1 MQFARELAAPATTV
15 DAVSALLAACDQPFE
30 RSQLYSTVTESKF
43 VDESLRRSEFR
54 AIRQAA
60 LFDACETL
68 LAQVTSGDPLNDFY
82 LLRSDVTHIVY
93 KVRAGSCEGGGGA
106 RGLPPAGLSTQLQNP
121 RYPSCWCASKRI
133 SLLRLSDR
141 WVQAAGALV

>member
-1 MQFARELAAPATTV
+1 MQFARELSAPATTV
-15 DAVSALLAACDQPFE
+15 DAISALLTACDQPFE

-43 VDESLRRSEFR
+43 VNESLRRSEFR

-68 LAQVTSGDPLNDFY
+68 LAQVTSGDPLNDFF

-93 KVRAGSCEGGGGA
+93 KVRLGSYGGGGA
-106 RGLPPAGLSTQLQNP
+106 RRRHRPPSEGSHSSPSDINTQTNGAAGLA
-121 RYPSCWCASKRI
+121 RAFI
-133 SLLRLSDR
+133 LRLSH
-141 WVQAAGALV
+141 ACSLHS

>member
-1 MQFARELAAPATTV
+1 MQFARELTAPATAV
-15 DAVSALLAACDQPFE
+15 DAISALLAACDQPFE

-60 LFDACETL
+60 LFDACDTL

-93 KVRAGSCEGGGGA
+93 KVRVGNCWAAALAGGRRREVYCYSSQ
-106 RGLPPAGLSTQLQNP
+106 RP
-121 RYPSCWCASKRI
+121 R
-133 SLLRLSDR
+133 
-141 WVQAAGALV
+141 